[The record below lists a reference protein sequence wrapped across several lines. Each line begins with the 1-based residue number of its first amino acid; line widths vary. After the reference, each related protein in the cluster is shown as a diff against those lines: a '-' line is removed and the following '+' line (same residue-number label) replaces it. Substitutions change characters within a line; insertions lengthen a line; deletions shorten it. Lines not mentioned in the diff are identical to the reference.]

1 MTIAPRFSAGDVMN
15 NNPNSYRASR
25 FAGILLLILAG
36 GATQMMGQV
45 QFRVLSYL
53 KGYGGPALLNEAS
66 PGLFYGQMNVLP
78 TGEVAFT
85 ITSRGAITIL
95 ATWPSGY
102 VISSPLIM
110 GHNGRA
116 YSVLGFSTNPESAFS
131 VTPKSGSLV
140 TYPPQSFEFVLTQSL
155 PDGDFLGFAD
165 SLGLYPYYVIRM
177 DLRGAVAPVYQFPV
191 SYAPIGAPIYA
202 SDGNYYG
209 ISSNG
214 YGPDSYLF
222 RLTPSGTLTKVY
234 NFPSNAFKGAGG
246 DLPLFQASDGNLYS
260 LIPNGGANANGLIY
274 KLTLSGQY
282 TPVYTFPAGKS
293 GWPST
298 LIEGS
303 DGNLYGAT
311 SFENPGILFQVTTSG
326 QYRPL
331 YTIGGRLGLCQ
342 CWLTQGSDGQI
353 YGTAGYSIYALNLG
367 LPKPAPR
374 AARFDPKS
382 GAVGTKVRIWGY
394 NLLSASVQFNGVPAA
409 SVRNSG
415 PNYVLATV
423 PAGATTGPI
432 TVTTPGGTFTTRQG
446 FTVQ

>member
-1 MTIAPRFSAGDVMN
+1 MN
-15 NNPNSYRASR
+15 NTRNANRPLR

-36 GATQMMGQV
+36 GAARMMGQV

-66 PGLFYGQMNVLP
+66 PGLFYGHMNVLP

-95 ATWPSGY
+95 ATWPGEY
-102 VISSPLIM
+102 VITSPLIM
-110 GHNGRA
+110 GHNRRA

-131 VTPKSGSLV
+131 VTPQSGSLV
-140 TYPPQSFEFVLTQSL
+140 TYAPQNFETALNQNL
-155 PDGDFLGFAD
+155 PNGDFLGFAN
-165 SLGLYPYYVIRM
+165 SLGLFPDYVITM
-177 DLRGAVAPVYQFPV
+177 DAQGIVTPVYQFPV
-191 SYAPIGAPIYA
+191 NYAPVGQPIYA

-209 ISSNG
+209 ISINQ
-214 YGPDSYLF
+214 YGSDSYLF

-234 NFPSNAFKGAGG
+234 NFPTDYFKGSGAGG
-246 DLPLFQASDGNLYS
+246 YLPLFQASDGNLYS
-260 LIPNGGANANGLIY
+260 LTPNGGANANGLIY

-282 TPVYTFPAGKS
+282 TPVYTFPAGNS
-293 GWPST
+293 GSPTS

-311 SFENPGILFQVTTSG
+311 SVENPGILFQVTTSG

-331 YTIGGRLGLCQ
+331 YTMGGRLGLCY

-353 YGTAGYSIYALNLG
+353 YGTAGFSIYALNLG

-374 AARFDPKS
+374 AARFVPKS

-394 NLLSASVQFNGVPAA
+394 NLLSASVQFNGAPAA

-432 TVTTPGGTFTTRQG
+432 TVTTPGGTFTTRQN